1 MNFLVVLVPTGIW
14 GSNSRMHYIYGIGTY
29 NGRFQWC
36 FYVFSLHTWDS
47 PRGLIPTAVLKPW
60 NPLLVGCKAGLRCCL
75 GGCVETT
82 NQDMFCFSIITLH
95 GKVVPRNSAS
105 WITNDFPSVSMNTS
119 PILSPPAK
127 KKSISQFFP
136 RQNKPFPG
144 RSWNRSGGRG
154 DASLFWGLIWRWLRA
169 HLIGCG
175 DIFYCNFS
183 GA

>member
-82 NQDMFCFSIITLH
+82 NQDMFCFSIITSAWQSCSKKFCKLNH
-95 GKVVPRNSAS
+95 QWFPIGFHEYVPNS
-105 WITNDFPSVSMNTS
+105 V
-119 PILSPPAK
+119 PPAK
-127 KKSISQFFP
+127 KKSISPFFP

-169 HLIGCG
+169 HLMGCG